1 MRRPDAPRG
10 PTDPVLRVL
19 GLVKRYGSRVALDG
33 VTISVGPGEAVGL
46 LGANGAGK
54 TTTLAILLGLVRPD
68 AGRVEIANVDLRRD
82 TALALRRIGGTVE
95 TTAFYSY
102 LTGRQNL
109 TALALAA
116 GSSRAGM
123 DRLVDLVG
131 LAERA
136 DAAYRTYSLGM
147 AQRLGIAT
155 ALLDDPPLIVLDEP
169 TNGLDP
175 AGQHEIRSLVPRL
188 VADGKAVLFASHQLG
203 EVQQICERVV
213 ILHRGRVIADA
224 PVSELLSAQQL
235 FDIAIADVGGA
246 VRVLSAL
253 EGVTVLVQEVRRVV
267 IRADANRG
275 AVLSRA
281 LAEARLYPDAL
292 APRRATLEEVFMSVT
307 ADAPSEG
314 ATNASRAR

>member
-1 MRRPDAPRG
+1 
-10 PTDPVLRVL
+10 VLRVL

-33 VTISVGPGEAVGL
+33 VTIAIRPGEAVGL

-68 AGRVEIANVDLRRD
+68 AGRVEIANVDLGRD

-95 TTAFYSY
+95 TAAFYPY

-116 GSSRAGM
+116 GSPRAAV
-123 DRLVDLVG
+123 DRLLDLAG
-131 LAERA
+131 LTERA
-136 DAAYRTYSLGM
+136 DAPYRAYSLGM
-147 AQRLGIAT
+147 AQRLAIAS
-155 ALLDDPPLIVLDEP
+155 ALLGDPAVIVLDEP

-188 VADGKAVLFASHQLG
+188 VADGKAVLFASHQLA

-213 ILHRGRVIADA
+213 ILHRGRVLADA

-235 FDIAIADVGGA
+235 FDIAISDVAGA

-253 EGVTVLVQEVRRVV
+253 EGVTVLVQEARHLLVR
-267 IRADANRG
+267 AEANRG
-275 AVLSRA
+275 ALLSRA
-281 LAEARLYPDAL
+281 LAEARLYPDGL
-292 APRRATLEEVFMSVT
+292 APRSATLEEVFLSVT

-314 ATNASRAR
+314 ATSASRAR

>member
-1 MRRPDAPRG
+1 MPETLLEVSNIETYYGPIMAIRG
-10 PTDPVLRVL
+10 ISFAVPKGRI
-19 GLVKRYGSRVALDG
+19 
-33 VTISVGPGEAVGL
+33 VTI

-68 AGRVEIANVDLRRD
+68 AGRVEIASVDLRRD

-95 TTAFYSY
+95 TTAFYPY

-116 GSSRAGM
+116 GSSRAGI
-123 DRLVDLVG
+123 DRLLDLVG

-136 DAAYRTYSLGM
+136 DTAYRTYSLGM
-147 AQRLGIAT
+147 AQRLGIAA

-246 VRVLSAL
+246 VRVLGAL
-253 EGVTVLVQEVRRVV
+253 EGVTVLVQEARRVV

-275 AVLSRA
+275 ALLSRA